1 MSAEKLIA
9 EFEGLRLKAYQD
21 SANVWTIGF
30 GITRNPETGLPIK
43 KGDTITK
50 EKALQWLK
58 IVAKSAE
65 AEVNKFVKVPINA
78 NQRAALTS
86 FVFNIGGSRF
96 AKSSLLRKLNAGEP
110 KAEVAKEFD
119 RWVYAGGKILPG
131 LQRRRKEEAKLFL
144 S

>member
-65 AEVNKFVKVPINA
+65 AEVPINA

-119 RWVYAGGKILPG
+119 RWVYGGGKLLPG